1 MRHLALTWLGS
12 LLLAIACGCA
22 SLGKQTKVD
31 ETIRGGQ
38 TVTTSEYDDE
48 EKNYAGDLAPLDRED
63 AAETM
68 HSLQPQIQHC
78 TGKYRESGT
87 TTFIISVTAGG
98 RVRAVRSEGGFAGT
112 AQAECIAKV
121 IHSAPFPPCAPT
133 TFPFPL
139 TINVRR

>member
-48 EKNYAGDLAPLDRED
+48 EKNYAGDLAPL
-63 AAETM
+63 ALETPPWVCM
-68 HSLQPQIQHC
+68 NALI
-78 TGKYRESGT
+78 
-87 TTFIISVTAGG
+87 AGATW
-98 RVRAVRSEGGFAGT
+98 VRNRW
-112 AQAECIAKV
+112 
-121 IHSAPFPPCAPT
+121 
-133 TFPFPL
+133 PL
-139 TINVRR
+139 NSP